1 MNINKK
7 LLALLIASTIALNN
21 HYNIEA
27 KNIDKTEETMYEDVK
42 YVKALTK
49 LNVREYPSEKYKKIG
64 TLNENDRLEY
74 VTDLTSGWYIVKYK
88 DTFGYVRK
96 EYAELINETKLKDEY
111 LNMALVK
118 DDIKINGIFI
128 PKYEV
133 VEIIDE
139 DDDYYYTNYSDNI
152 IGIEKYNLE
161 KLYGTYIVV
170 DISDQLVRL
179 YKDNKII
186 LESPCVSGKPA
197 TPTTIGDFYIFDI
210 SHNRYLIGEGYKSY
224 VDVMMK
230 FHEGEGFHDAEYH
243 QDYGLDGN
251 LVKSH
256 GWRNYNEFGGET
268 YLTNGSH
275 GCVNMPHN
283 EAIALSTLVDV
294 GTRVLVK
301 K

>member
-7 LLALLIASTIALNN
+7 ILALILASTIALNN
-21 HYNIEA
+21 HYDVNA
-27 KNIDKTEETMYEDVK
+27 KGIDKTEETIFEDIKCVR
-42 YVKALTK
+42 ALT
-49 LNVREYPSEKYKKIG
+49 NVKIREYA
-64 TLNENDRLEY
+64 NENYNSIGILEQNKKLRY
-74 VTDLTSGWYIVKYK
+74 VTELTTGWYIVKYN

-96 EYAELINETKLKDEY
+96 EYVELIDERKLKDEY
-111 LNMALVK
+111 LHMALVK
-118 DDIKINGIFI
+118 EDINNNDIVI

-133 VEIIDE
+133 VEITNE
-139 DDDYYYTNYSDNI
+139 EKKDYTINYNNKQI
-152 IGIEKYNLE
+152 KIEKNKLE
-161 KLYGTYIVV
+161 KLYGLYVVV
-170 DISDQLVRL
+170 DISDQMVKL
-179 YKDNKII
+179 YRDNVII
-186 LESPCVSGKPA
+186 FESPCISGAPS

-210 SHNRYLIGEGYKSY
+210 SYNRYLIGEGYKSY

-243 QDYGLDGN
+243 QDYDLDGN

-256 GWRNYNEFGGET
+256 GWRNHNEFGGET